1 MDDSRSRFSRTGAS
15 ILNTPNYATDQA
27 SPAYQKYKAKYSE
40 FSGPEPRKKYNFG
53 KKFFDDFP
61 TTKPDSFHYSV
72 ASCGHHHSSMRSL
85 EDYNE
90 FK

>member
-15 ILNTPNYATDQA
+15 ILSTPNYATNQA

-61 TTKPDSFHYSV
+61 TTKPDSFH
-72 ASCGHHHSSMRSL
+72 HSPMRSL